1 MLKLIDGVVSILPKP
16 LQELYHKYED
26 LMLYLI
32 FGVLTTVV
40 SFLSQGLVVLLLGK
54 ETAFAVSTA
63 TAFSWICAVTFAF
76 ITNKKYVFKSV
87 TTTKDAFW
95 TEVGTFYGAR
105 IVSLVL
111 ELVIM
116 NVFNVL
122 LGLNYWAVKIF
133 AQIFIMLANYAFSK
147 LVVFKD
153 RNKTAK

>member
-40 SFLSQGLVVLLLGK
+40 SFLSQWLVALVMGTDTTL
-54 ETAFAVSTA
+54 AVNVA
-63 TAFSWICAVTFAF
+63 TGFSWVCAVTFAF
-76 ITNKKYVFKSV
+76 VTNKKYVFKSV
-87 TTTKDAFW
+87 TTTKEAFW
-95 TEVGTFYGAR
+95 TEVGTFYSAR

-111 ELVIM
+111 ELLIM
-116 NVFNVL
+116 NIFNVL
-122 LGLNYWAVKIF
+122 LGLNYWAVKIC
-133 AQIFIMLANYAFSK
+133 AQIFIMLANYLFSK

-153 RNKTAK
+153 RNNTEQ

>member
-1 MLKLIDGVVSILPKP
+1 MLKLIDKVVSILPKP
-16 LQELYHKYED
+16 LQELYHQHED
-26 LMLYLI
+26 LILYLI
-32 FGVLTTVV
+32 FGALTTVV

-54 ETAFAVSTA
+54 DTALAVNIA
-63 TAFSWICAVTFAF
+63 TGFSWVCAVTFAF

-111 ELVIM
+111 ELGIM
-116 NVFNVL
+116 NIFNVL
-122 LGLNYWAVKIF
+122 LGLNYWAVKVC
-133 AQIFIMLANYAFSK
+133 AQVFIVLANYAFSK

-153 RNKTAK
+153 RNKSQQ